1 MCNTLQPLLTLFE
14 GDSQAASL
22 MSFFLFHWV
31 AFTIASNLHCAPEH
45 GQHFAAL
52 SNMLGQLYLWP
63 SGACLLSPLNLPNY
77 ASHQLFSRSIAVI
90 PEPHHTH
97 TPPVFLHLLLYL
109 CASPPCLFFFWFY
122 LSAVIYFSHYL
133 SLFFPIPPSFPLSSS
148 LSPSVSL
155 CCIILPLFISALIL
169 A

>member
-63 SGACLLSPLNLPNY
+63 SGARLLSPLNLPNY

-109 CASPPCLFFFWFY
+109 CASPPCLFFFGFISV
-122 LSAVIYFSHYL
+122 LSFIFLTTFLSFFPSPHPSLSHPLFLPL
-133 SLFFPIPPSFPLSSS
+133 SLSVASSSLSSS
-148 LSPSVSL
+148 LL
-155 CCIILPLFISALIL
+155 
-169 A
+169 